1 MNQDSLKTQISPD
14 REAIQLWLQQ
24 QPPHQRRDRRLW
36 VKEFLAFVGKPLAVV
51 TLADVQAFAQT
62 LAARRIPPKQAQARL
77 SVIKSLF
84 AYWYRQG
91 QLPVNIPL
99 QHWPKVR
106 VKGQSLSGSAI
117 FTGMLSNL
125 ESIFR
130 QRFRQR
136 SRKPAT
142 RQKQAAF
149 WGGVCLA
156 GVALAIP
163 AHFNSPAETT
173 EEVTISQ
180 PLPQVRRQTVASLK
194 AAHVHAFLDT
204 IAWAE
209 GTAGPNAYRMQFTG
223 TKFSGFQDH
232 PREIKCGSSYG
243 SRLCSDAAGKYQFL
257 STTWDRMAKKI
268 GASDFSPA
276 NQDRAAIALLDE
288 YGVLEDIE
296 AGSFAYAVIQLI
308 PVWPSF
314 LDVGNGDRA
323 RAIARLEQV
332 YQQQLRKHS
341 FQPASF
347 RKKKLAIAISQVS

>member
-1 MNQDSLKTQISPD
+1 MNHDTLKAQITPD

-51 TLADVQAFAQT
+51 TLADVRAFAQT
-62 LAARRIPPKQAQARL
+62 LAARRIPPQQAQARL

-106 VKGQSLSGSAI
+106 VKGPSSSGSVI
-117 FTGMLSNL
+117 LLGILSHL
-125 ESIFR
+125 GSTLR
-130 QRFRQR
+130 QRFGRQ

-156 GVALAIP
+156 GVALVIP
-163 AHFNSPAETT
+163 AHLNSQAETT
-173 EEVTISQ
+173 EEVTIPQ
-180 PLPQVRRQTVASLK
+180 PSPQVRRQRVANLK
-194 AAHVHAFLDT
+194 AAQVQAFLDT

-223 TKFSGFQDH
+223 TKFASFQDH

-268 GASDFSPA
+268 GASDFSPT

-308 PVWPSF
+308 PVWPS
-314 LDVGNGDRA
+314 LQDVGNGDRS

-332 YQQQLRKHS
+332 YQKKLRKHS
-341 FQPASF
+341 FQPAAF
-347 RKKKLAIAISQVS
+347 RKNN

>member
-1 MNQDSLKTQISPD
+1 MNPDSLKTQIPPD
-14 REAIQLWLQQ
+14 RQAIQLWLQQ

-51 TLADVQAFAQT
+51 TIVDVRAFAQT
-62 LAARRIPPKQAQARL
+62 LAARRIPPQQAQARL

-106 VKGQSLSGSAI
+106 VKAQSPPDSAI
-117 FTGMLSNL
+117 LTRVLSNL
-125 ESIFR
+125 ESTLR
-130 QRFRQR
+130 QRFGRR
-136 SRKPAT
+136 SRKRST

-149 WGGVCLA
+149 WGGVCLV
-156 GVALAIP
+156 GVALVIP
-163 AHFNSPAETT
+163 AHLNSQAETT
-173 EEVTISQ
+173 EEVT
-180 PLPQVRRQTVASLK
+180 LPQPAPPVRSQTVASLK
-194 AAHVHAFLDT
+194 AAYVQAFLDT

-209 GTAGPNAYRMQFTG
+209 GTAGPSAYRMQFTG
-223 TKFSGFQDH
+223 TEFSSFKDH
-232 PREIKCGSSYG
+232 PREIKCGSSHG

-257 STTWDRMAKKI
+257 STTWDPLAKKI

-296 AGSFAYAVIQLI
+296 AGSFTYAVLQLI
-308 PVWPSF
+308 PVWPS
-314 LDVGNGDRA
+314 LQDVGNGDRA

-332 YQQQLRKHS
+332 YQQKLQKHS
-341 FQPASF
+341 FDQAAFPT
-347 RKKKLAIAISQVS
+347 KN

>member
-1 MNQDSLKTQISPD
+1 MNQETLKTQIPPD
-14 REAIQLWLQQ
+14 GEAIQFWLQE
-24 QPPHQRRDRRLW
+24 QPPHERRDRRLW

-51 TLADVQAFAQT
+51 TLADVRAFAQT

-77 SVIKSLF
+77 SVLKSLF

-106 VKGQSLSGSAI
+106 VKRQSPSGSAI
-117 FTGMLSNL
+117 FTGVLSNL
-125 ESIFR
+125 KSTLR
-130 QRFRQR
+130 QRFGQP
-136 SRKPAT
+136 SRKPST
-142 RQKQAAF
+142 PQKRAAF

-163 AHFNSPAETT
+163 AHFNSRGETT

-180 PLPQVRRQTVASLK
+180 PSPQVRRQRVESLK
-194 AAHVHAFLDT
+194 AAHVKAFLDT

-223 TKFSGFQDH
+223 TKFSSFQDH
-232 PREIKCGSSYG
+232 PREIRCGSSYG
-243 SRLCSDAAGKYQFL
+243 ARLCSDAAGRYQFL

-276 NQDRAAIALLDE
+276 NQDRAVIALLDE

-296 AGSFAYAVIQLI
+296 AGAFAYAAIQVI

-314 LDVGNGDRA
+314 EDVGNGDRA

-332 YQQQLRKHS
+332 YQ
-341 FQPASF
+341 
-347 RKKKLAIAISQVS
+347 KKLRQHSRKQAGFHKKN

>member
-1 MNQDSLKTQISPD
+1 MNQETLKTQIPPD

-51 TLADVQAFAQT
+51 TLVDVRAFAQT
-62 LAARRIPPKQAQARL
+62 LATRRIPPAQAQARL
-77 SVIKSLF
+77 SAIKSLF

-106 VKGQSLSGSAI
+106 VKEQSPLGSVILSGI
-117 FTGMLSNL
+117 LSHL
-125 ESIFR
+125 ESTFR

-163 AHFNSPAETT
+163 AHFNSSAETT
-173 EEVTISQ
+173 EEVTIPQ
-180 PLPQVRRQTVASLK
+180 PAPPVRPQTVASLK
-194 AAHVHAFLDT
+194 AAHVQAFLDT

-223 TKFSGFQDH
+223 TKFSSFQDH
-232 PREIKCGSSYG
+232 PREIKCGFSHG
-243 SRLCSDAAGKYQFL
+243 SRLCSDAAGRYQFL
-257 STTWDRMAKKI
+257 STTWDRMAKQI

-288 YGVLEDIE
+288 YRVLEDIE
-296 AGSFAYAVIQLI
+296 AGAFAYAAIQLI

-314 LDVGNGDRA
+314 LDVGNGDRS
-323 RAIARLEQV
+323 RAIARLERV

-341 FQPASF
+341 FQRPAF
-347 RKKKLAIAISQVS
+347 GKKN

>member
-1 MNQDSLKTQISPD
+1 MLGGFKEFCKESTQIHPD
-14 REAIQLWLQQ
+14 RAMIELWLQQ
-24 QPPHQRRDRRLW
+24 QPLHKRRDRSLW
-36 VKEFLAFVGKPLAVV
+36 VREFLAFVGKPLAVV
-51 TLADVQAFAQT
+51 TLVDVWAFAQI
-62 LAARRIPPKQAQARL
+62 LATRRIPPQHAQARL
-77 SVIKSLF
+77 SVIKSLLV
-84 AYWYRQG
+84 YGYRQG
-91 QLPVNIPL
+91 QLPLNIPL

-106 VKGQSLSGSAI
+106 VKAPSPSSSAI
-117 FTGMLSNL
+117 LIEILSRL
-125 ESIFR
+125 ESTLR
-130 QRFRQR
+130 QRFGQR

-149 WGGVCLA
+149 WSGVCLA
-156 GVALAIP
+156 GVALVIP
-163 AHFNSPAETT
+163 AHLNSQAETP
-173 EEVTISQ
+173 EELTRPQ
-180 PLPQVRRQTVASLK
+180 PAPQVRRQRVANLK
-194 AAHVHAFLDT
+194 AAHVQAFLDT

-209 GTAGPNAYRMQFTG
+209 GTAGPSAYRMQFTG
-223 TKFSGFQDH
+223 TKFSSFKDH

-296 AGSFAYAVIQLI
+296 AGSFSYVVVQLI

-314 LDVGNGDRA
+314 QDVGNGDRA

-332 YQQQLRKHS
+332 YQQKLRQHS
-341 FQPASF
+341 FQQAAFPTPH
-347 RKKKLAIAISQVS
+347 

>member
-1 MNQDSLKTQISPD
+1 MNQDSLKTPIPPD
-14 REAIQLWLQQ
+14 CEVIQLWLQQ

-36 VKEFLAFVGKPLAVV
+36 VREFLAFVRKPLAAV
-51 TLADVQAFAQT
+51 TLVDVRAFAQT
-62 LAARRIPPKQAQARL
+62 LAARRIPPEQAQARL
-77 SVIKSLF
+77 FVLKSLF
-84 AYWYRQG
+84 AYGYHQG
-91 QLPVNIPL
+91 QLPINIPL

-106 VKGQSLSGSAI
+106 VKRPSPSGSAI
-117 FTGMLSNL
+117 LTGVLSNL
-125 ESIFR
+125 KSTFR
-130 QRFRQR
+130 QRFGRGP
-136 SRKPAT
+136 RKPAT
-142 RQKQAAF
+142 LQKQAAF

-163 AHFNSPAETT
+163 AHFNSQAETT
-173 EEVTISQ
+173 EEVTIPQ
-180 PLPQVRRQTVASLK
+180 PALQVRRQTVASLK
-194 AAHVHAFLDT
+194 AAHVQAFLDT

-223 TKFSGFQDH
+223 TQFSGFQDH

-296 AGSFAYAVIQLI
+296 AGAFAYAAIQLI

-314 LDVGNGDRA
+314 QDVGNGDRT
-323 RAIARLEQV
+323 RAIARLERV
-332 YQQQLRKHS
+332 YEQKLRKHS
-341 FQPASF
+341 FEPAAF
-347 RKKKLAIAISQVS
+347 RIQN

>member
-1 MNQDSLKTQISPD
+1 MNPDTLKTQIPPD
-14 REAIQLWLQQ
+14 CEAIQFWLQQ
-24 QPPHQRRDRRLW
+24 QPPQQRRDRRLW

-51 TLADVQAFAQT
+51 TLADVRAFAQT
-62 LAARRIPPKQAQARL
+62 LAARRIPPAQAQARL

-117 FTGMLSNL
+117 LTGMLLDLKST
-125 ESIFR
+125 FR
-130 QRFRQR
+130 QKFGRR
-136 SRKPAT
+136 SRKPST

-163 AHFNSPAETT
+163 AHFNAPGETT
-173 EEVTISQ
+173 EEVTIFQ
-180 PLPQVRRQTVASLK
+180 PSPPVRRQTVASLK
-194 AAHVHAFLDT
+194 AAHVQAFLDT

-223 TKFSGFQDH
+223 TKFSSFQDH

-243 SRLCSDAAGKYQFL
+243 SRLCSDAAGRYQFL

-268 GASDFSPA
+268 GASDFSPK

-296 AGSFAYAVIQLI
+296 AGAFAYAVIQLI

-314 LDVGNGDRA
+314 LDVGNGDRT
-323 RAIARLEQV
+323 RAIAQLEQV

-341 FQPASF
+341 LGQPAF
-347 RKKKLAIAISQVS
+347 RKTN